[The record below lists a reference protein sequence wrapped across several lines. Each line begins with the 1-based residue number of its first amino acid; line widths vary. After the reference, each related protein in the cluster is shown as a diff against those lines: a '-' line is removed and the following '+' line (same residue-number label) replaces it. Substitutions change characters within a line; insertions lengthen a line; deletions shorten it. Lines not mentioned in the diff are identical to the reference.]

1 MEPTEQTFQ
10 RSPYAAVHK
19 SYIEEV
25 IQDLDRVQTCI
36 TIDDARQQ
44 VKLLKEKLTKKFK
57 EQLDWSSKRAV

>member
-1 MEPTEQTFQ
+1 
-10 RSPYAAVHK
+10 VHK